1 MRVEHA
7 SLHAFCTRSA
17 RALVREGHDI
27 AEIAGVMRISEER
40 AGYLLE
46 ISKSRGG
53 LKQLRLQDVPTE
65 GLRILLAAAQGKQQP
80 AASS

>member
-1 MRVEHA
+1 M
-7 SLHAFCTRSA
+7 
-17 RALVREGHDI
+17 REGHEI

-46 ISKSRGG
+46 ISKSRRE
-53 LKQLRLQDVPTE
+53 LKQLRLQVVPTE